1 MIGQLEGGV
10 APPHCIIFPFS
21 TLFRS
26 HAGQEA
32 KGRDEIDRIVKEA
45 AAAGATVV
53 VASHEIERAQQ
64 LATRTV
70 SLIAGQVR
78 ESQ

>member
-1 MIGQLEGGV
+1 
-10 APPHCIIFPFS
+10 
-21 TLFRS
+21 
-26 HAGQEA
+26 
-32 KGRDEIDRIVKEA
+32 VKEA
-45 AAAGATVV
+45 AASGATVV

>member
-1 MIGQLEGGV
+1 
-10 APPHCIIFPFS
+10 
-21 TLFRS
+21 
-26 HAGQEA
+26 
-32 KGRDEIDRIVKEA
+32 
-45 AAAGATVV
+45 